1 MLPFAFIY
9 ILCFQFGAKQSCRK
23 FEVIK
28 VKFKVKYAVRNLEV
42 NNHKL
47 SKTTNIS
54 KCLKHVTS
62 GHAKDYFSSS
72 E

>member
-1 MLPFAFIY
+1 MFMLPFAFIY

-47 SKTTNIS
+47 NKQQT
-54 KCLKHVTS
+54 
-62 GHAKDYFSSS
+62 
-72 E
+72 